1 MQPLRFLFWILL
13 LGCVGC
19 EPPTEALELVHPG
32 PEYWVT
38 GENLRKTDTPNET
51 PSSVI
56 PFHGGWTSFSMDPGV
71 TSVDSRIEELVLDRL
86 VFRAPIPGDSLDF
99 IERMELYLPGGP
111 GAVPTLLATYERSE
125 DYEEIMPTIQLDAFQ
140 TWNIQPDLD
149 RGIPFLVTLQGTPPS
164 RDTAID
170 SQLHLLG
177 TTRAR

>member
-19 EPPTEALELVHPG
+19 EPPTEAIELVHPG

-51 PSSVI
+51 PSSVV
-56 PFHGGWTSFSMDPGV
+56 PFHGDGLPFHGSGSHLGRFEDRGV
-71 TSVDSRIEELVLDRL
+71 GSRPTGLSSPNPRG
-86 VFRAPIPGDSLDF
+86 FLDF

-140 TWNIQPDLD
+140 TWNIHPDLTG
-149 RGIPFLVTLQGTPPS
+149 GIRFW
-164 RDTAID
+164 
-170 SQLHLLG
+170 
-177 TTRAR
+177 